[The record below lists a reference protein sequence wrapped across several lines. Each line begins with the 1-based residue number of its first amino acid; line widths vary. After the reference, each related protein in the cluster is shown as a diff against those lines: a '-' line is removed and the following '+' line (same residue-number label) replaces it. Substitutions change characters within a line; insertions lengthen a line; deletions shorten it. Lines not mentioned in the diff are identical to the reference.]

1 MHIKQSVYKLPIILR
16 KPISEAISETEVLIW
31 KLNKQPMPMPH
42 KGKVKVLS
50 KYIQKFKP
58 DIFIETGT
66 YLGQTIDKLK
76 DNFAEVYSIE
86 LDKKLYKNAKKL
98 FAGNKRIK
106 ILQGDSAIV
115 LGRIIKSIKYPTL
128 FWLDAH
134 YSGGITAKG
143 NKNTPVLKELTA
155 ITKNMPKG
163 SVILIDDARE
173 FNGKSDY
180 PKLEVI
186 KNFIAKKLPGYKINV
201 EQDIIRI
208 CPV

>member
-1 MHIKQSVYKLPIILR
+1 MHLKQSIYKLPGALR
-16 KPISEAISETEVLIW
+16 KPTSGIVSGIEVLVW
-31 KLNKQPMPMPH
+31 NTTGKTVPMPH
-42 KGKVKVLS
+42 REKMEVLF
-50 KYIQKFKP
+50 KYINKYQP
-58 DIFIETGT
+58 EIFVETGT
-66 YLGQTIDKLK
+66 YLGQTVDYLEKYFEQI
-76 DNFAEVYSIE
+76 YSVE
-86 LDKKLYKNAKKL
+86 LDRKLYKNAKKL